1 MTTDSKR
8 NLPAWLPYAI
18 GALLVVQ
25 FMALSVWQISRGLD
39 KQAERD
45 AFDSVSGF
53 TPFRDG
59 VEVHSFQPIRAE
71 GRFLGD
77 RQFLFDNIII
87 NSRYGYYVV
96 TAYETGK
103 DEPLLMVNRGWIE
116 KQGPNPDLD
125 AVSRSIQVTEALVT
139 VRGRVGSFPKPGMRM
154 GEAIAS
160 RDRWPQVA
168 VFPTAEDV
176 AASLGRE
183 VQPFLLLLDPE
194 AEHGYLRH
202 WVPEEMGPGTHF
214 GYALQWFAM
223 GAVLAG
229 LLVWNFRKRGFETDE
244 GPGP

>member
-1 MTTDSKR
+1 MSTDTKR
-8 NLPAWLPYAI
+8 KLPAWLPYAI

-25 FMALSVWQISRGLD
+25 FMALSVWQISRGLE
-39 KQAERD
+39 KKAERD
-45 AFDSVSGF
+45 AYEGG
-53 TPFRDG
+53 TAATMFRDG
-59 VEVHSFQPIRAE
+59 IEVRSFQPIRAE
-71 GRFLGD
+71 GRYLGE

-87 NSRYGYYVV
+87 NSRYGFYVV
-96 TAYETGK
+96 SALEIDP
-103 DEPLLMVNRGWIE
+103 DEPLLMVNRGWIQ
-116 KQGPNPDLD
+116 KDSPNPDPGAL
-125 AVSRSIQVTEALVT
+125 AETIQVADGMTT
-139 VRGRVGSFPKPGMRM
+139 VSGRVGSFPKPGMRM
-154 GEAIAS
+154 GEAIVS
-160 RDRWPQVA
+160 RDSWPQVA

-202 WVPEEMGPGTHF
+202 WVPEEMGPGKHF

-229 LLVWNFRKRGFETDE
+229 LLLWNYRKRGFETEE

>member
-1 MTTDSKR
+1 MSTDAKR
-8 NLPAWLPYAI
+8 KLPAWLPYAI

-25 FMALSVWQISRGLD
+25 FMALSAWQISRGFE

-45 AFDSVSGF
+45 AFEGASGF
-53 TPFRDG
+53 TLFRDG
-59 VEVHSFQPIRAE
+59 VEVRSFQPIRAE

-96 TAYETGK
+96 TPLEIAN
-103 DEPLLMVNRGWIE
+103 DEPLLMINRGWIA
-116 KQGPNPDLD
+116 KDSPNPDLD
-125 AVSRSIQVTEALVT
+125 EVAEAIRVSGDVTT

-154 GEAIAS
+154 GDAIAS
-160 RDRWPQVA
+160 RERWPQVA
-168 VFPTAEDV
+168 VFPTADDV

-202 WVPEEMGPGTHF
+202 WVPEEMGPGKHF
-214 GYALQWFAM
+214 GYALQWFLM

-229 LLVWNFRKRGFETDE
+229 LLIWNYRKRGLETGE